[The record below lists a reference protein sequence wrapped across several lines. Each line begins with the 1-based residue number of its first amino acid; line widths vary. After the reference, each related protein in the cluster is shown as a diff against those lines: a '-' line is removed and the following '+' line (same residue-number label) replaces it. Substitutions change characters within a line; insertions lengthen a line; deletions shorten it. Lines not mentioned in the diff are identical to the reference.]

1 MKPAPKAHEDHHAI
15 LLLHGILGQE
25 LIYWNLLK
33 KYLRDDEYHFH
44 EVRLPFLGFGDLRRS
59 AEKILQAVDAL
70 LRDCPREA
78 THGRVD
84 IVAHSAGGLAARY
97 YVKFLGG
104 DRRVRTLVTLGT
116 PHHGT
121 ITSFLAPWATV
132 ARQTLPDSEFLR
144 QLNEGGEVVPG
155 VRFTSIYSSTD
166 GIIVPPSSA
175 ILEGATNVRVTGTT
189 HWGFL
194 WRPKVYRAI
203 RQAIDYREEH
213 GTGGGT
219 RRRGSGAA

>member
-1 MKPAPKAHEDHHAI
+1 LSKAPPKAPHDQHAI

-25 LIYWNLLK
+25 LVYWNLLK

-44 EVRLPFLGFGDLRRS
+44 EVRLPFLGFGDLRKS
-59 AEKILQAVDAL
+59 AAKVGQAVDDL
-70 LRDCPREA
+70 LRDCPREMS
-78 THGRVD
+78 HGRVD

-132 ARQTLPDSEFLR
+132 ARQTLPASEFL
-144 QLNEGGEVVPG
+144 QELNEGHETVPG
-155 VRFTSIYSSTD
+155 VKFTSIYSNTD
-166 GIIVPPSSA
+166 GIVVPPNSA
-175 ILEGATNVRVTGTT
+175 VLDGADNVRIGGLT

-194 WRPKVYRAI
+194 WRPKVYKAI
-203 RQAIDYREEH
+203 REAIDYRH
-213 GTGGGT
+213 AGKGGAT
-219 RRRGSGAA
+219 VKA